1 MRFLMILMLAVLA
14 LIPAQARAQSIGK
27 PMVMPVASP
36 SGPST
41 WLFGQAYGNTP
52 GAYNFG
58 DAWYRAGQGLH
69 FGIDVSMPC
78 GTPLV
83 AVADGVIAF
92 VDDLGFGAG
101 PHNLIVRHD
110 QLGVTTL
117 YGHLQ
122 GRAPVSPGQQVVQGE
137 QIGVSGDP
145 DSTCFSRPHL
155 HFEVRSLDYQTTFN
169 PIDWIDVDWH
179 TLALVGAYSG
189 NLFQGDMENPGRW
202 MSLDDQPDVRFYG
215 PRLNA
220 YRSVFPRTGADNAPN
235 SAGPLKDLPPLSPAG
250 QWSART
256 IGSAQCCWQN
266 WWHPTDAGGLYS
278 IDGLSGQ
285 PAQVMRWDLAAPS
298 LNQTVEPAPP
308 EHRSPDWTWRGRVEG
323 QDAVLFDS
331 EGREFRFNTGG
342 ALPAFSADNSRL
354 LWVSTRPTVPG
365 EQRAPAVVRVA
376 GVLGGGTFDL
386 FSAPGA
392 NAQWLD
398 DRRVLVTV
406 PGDDRVTTMIV
417 IDAQTG
423 EQYELGRWSW
433 VRGTNVGPGGQYVVF
448 YATNQPDPNASGV
461 YAIRTEPGAPAQRL
475 PFFGSWRWRDS
486 DELYA
491 IPLEP
496 GAAAHALHHV
506 DLNTR
511 VMTPL
516 STAPFKIMNGDWA
529 VNADGTRVAFRDIST
544 RELTLLEVGG

>member
-1 MRFLMILMLAVLA
+1 
-14 LIPAQARAQSIGK
+14 
-27 PMVMPVASP
+27 MPVASP
-36 SGPST
+36 PGPST

-101 PHNLIVRHD
+101 HNLIVRHD

-235 SAGPLKDLPPLSPAG
+235 SAGPLER
-250 QWSART
+250 SA
-256 IGSAQCCWQN
+256 SAVSGRAVVSAHNWQR
-266 WWHPTDAGGLYS
+266 AVL
-278 IDGLSGQ
+278 
-285 PAQVMRWDLAAPS
+285 LAELVAS
-298 LNQTVEPAPP
+298 D
-308 EHRSPDWTWRGRVEG
+308 RRGRPLLHRRAVRSAG
-323 QDAVLFDS
+323 TGDAVGS
-331 EGREFRFNTGG
+331 GG
-342 ALPAFSADNSRL
+342 AQSEPNGR
-354 LWVSTRPTVPG
+354 TRAARASLAGLDVAWPRRGAGRRAVRFRRARVPLQHG
-365 EQRAPAVVRVA
+365 WGAASLQRRQQPAVV
-376 GVLGGGTFDL
+376 GEH
-386 FSAPGA
+386 AP
-392 NAQWLD
+392 N
-398 DRRVLVTV
+398 RPR
-406 PGDDRVTTMIV
+406 
-417 IDAQTG
+417 
-423 EQYELGRWSW
+423 
-433 VRGTNVGPGGQYVVF
+433 
-448 YATNQPDPNASGV
+448 
-461 YAIRTEPGAPAQRL
+461 
-475 PFFGSWRWRDS
+475 
-486 DELYA
+486 
-491 IPLEP
+491 
-496 GAAAHALHHV
+496 
-506 DLNTR
+506 
-511 VMTPL
+511 
-516 STAPFKIMNGDWA
+516 
-529 VNADGTRVAFRDIST
+529 
-544 RELTLLEVGG
+544 